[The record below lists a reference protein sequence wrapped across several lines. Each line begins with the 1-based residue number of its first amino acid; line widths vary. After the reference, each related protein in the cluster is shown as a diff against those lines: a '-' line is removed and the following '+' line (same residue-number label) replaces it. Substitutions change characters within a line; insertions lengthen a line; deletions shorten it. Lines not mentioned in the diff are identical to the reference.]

1 MSNKFTPIQQ
11 ITITIETDGKV
22 ARLVNE
28 VKGFTDIFQIIGVLE
43 ASKRDILED
52 ADSLLPNQSQK
63 KPPSISKTTPQ
74 A

>member
-11 ITITIETDGKV
+11 ITITVETNGQV
-22 ARLVNE
+22 VQLRNE
-28 VKGFTDIFQIIGVLE
+28 INGFSSVFEAVGVLE

-52 ADSLLPNQSQK
+52 ADSLALEQVQEKPVKKLPE
-63 KPPSISKTTPQ
+63 

>member
-11 ITITIETDGKV
+11 ITITIEIDGKV

-28 VKGFTDIFQIIGVLE
+28 VNGFTDIFQIIGVLE

>member
-28 VKGFTDIFQIIGVLE
+28 VNGFTDIFQIIGVLE

-52 ADSLLPNQSQK
+52 ADSLLPNQELDS
-63 KPPSISKTTPQ
+63 TET
-74 A
+74 

>member
-28 VKGFTDIFQIIGVLE
+28 VNGFTDIFQIIGVLE
-43 ASKRDILED
+43 AAKRDILED
-52 ADSLLPNQSQK
+52 ADSLALEQVQEKPVKKLPE
-63 KPPSISKTTPQ
+63 